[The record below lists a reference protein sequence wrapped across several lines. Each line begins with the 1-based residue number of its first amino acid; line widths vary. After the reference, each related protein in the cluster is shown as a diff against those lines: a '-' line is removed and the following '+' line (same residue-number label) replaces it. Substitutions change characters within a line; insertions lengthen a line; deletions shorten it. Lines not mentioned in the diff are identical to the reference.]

1 MEDINKTFGSNIIFS
16 KNTLNAL
23 PSDYPLAYRFI
34 GSLQIDNKGDLIS
47 IFESLECYDKAKRDK
62 YLKNKQEFEQAVRYY
77 YMGKFSV
84 AKDMFEK
91 VYKAEKEDKVCYLYY
106 NKCEE
111 KLAGGKGPLRI

>member
-1 MEDINKTFGSNIIFS
+1 
-16 KNTLNAL
+16 
-23 PSDYPLAYRFI
+23 
-34 GSLQIDNKGDLIS
+34 
-47 IFESLECYDKAKRDK
+47 
-62 YLKNKQEFEQAVRYY
+62 
-77 YMGKFSV
+77 MGKYSV